1 MQERERERE
10 RRGGGR
16 GGGRQENRKID
27 GGGIGDMYCVER
39 MEDEVGQS
47 IACVLWAVV
56 INR

>member
-1 MQERERERE
+1 MQEREKERETE
-10 RRGGGR
+10 RRG

-47 IACVLWAVV
+47 IACVLSAVV